1 MRDQLEEAAVDLF
14 HRQGFMATSVRQIT
28 SAVGVT
34 PGALYN
40 HFASKEEVLY
50 AIIGVAHHELLAD
63 VQAAVDGAETGVER
77 LRAFVEA
84 YVLYYANSPQRS
96 RVSNRDMEFLPAEAF
111 SEVAGIRRQA
121 RRLLQDVLE
130 QGSAEGAFALLDAG
144 EMPAPRATAMA
155 IMDMCVL
162 VTEPYWLGASLGPAE
177 VADVHIR
184 LALRMA
190 GASA

>member
-1 MRDQLEEAAVDLF
+1 
-14 HRQGFMATSVRQIT
+14 
-28 SAVGVT
+28 
-34 PGALYN
+34 
-40 HFASKEEVLY
+40 
-50 AIIGVAHHELLAD
+50 
-63 VQAAVDGAETGVER
+63 
-77 LRAFVEA
+77 
-84 YVLYYANSPQRS
+84 
-96 RVSNRDMEFLPAEAF
+96 MEFLPAEAF